1 MKLVANSGQRARSS
15 ALPFREFWPLPQ
27 SRGRHFKQQLEF
39 YAGSDVN
46 YHGVKVGDPHSDF
59 EQEKGEPPEFQSL
72 QCFKQLKDRAASLSL
87 VYHYQV
93 YCEIFP
99 TFNTVTGNFSSD
111 ENIYFL
117 AFVVLQHF
125 ILAKQFLVGISAHL
139 ITPVKALSLCDPQR
153 L

>member
-1 MKLVANSGQRARSS
+1 MNHVANSGQRARSS

-39 YAGSDVN
+39 YAVCDVN
-46 YHGVKVGDPHSDF
+46 YHGFKVGDPHSDF

-72 QCFKQLKDRAASLSL
+72 QCFRQLEGRVASLSL
-87 VYHYQV
+87 VYRV

-99 TFNTVTGNFSSD
+99 TFNTVTGNFSYD
-111 ENIYFL
+111 ENIFFL

-125 ILAKQFLVGISAHL
+125 ILAKLFLVGISAHL
-139 ITPVKALSLCDPQR
+139 ITPMKALSLCDPQR

>member
-1 MKLVANSGQRARSS
+1 MNHVANSGQRARSS

-39 YAGSDVN
+39 YAVCDVN
-46 YHGVKVGDPHSDF
+46 YHGFKVGDPHSDF

-72 QCFKQLKDRAASLSL
+72 QCFRQLEGRVASLSL
-87 VYHYQV
+87 VYRV

-111 ENIYFL
+111 ENIFFSSICSFTTLYTC
-117 AFVVLQHF
+117 
-125 ILAKQFLVGISAHL
+125 KTISGWDFCSSHNTNESSFPL
-139 ITPVKALSLCDPQR
+139 
-153 L
+153 